1 MIRTALRTLS
11 PMAWAVVAILI
22 LALALLGTFQAMKA
36 GRQAADRSQ
45 AGEALAEGRTAAA
58 GDASVIRDKADG
70 RQAETDNIVS
80 TAEEE
85 IRNAPDRSAAADATR
100 RRVCQL
106 TDYRD
111 PQCAVFRP
119 DSRRVD

>member
-1 MIRTALRTLS
+1 MIRAALRTLS
-11 PMAWAVVAILI
+11 PMAWAVVAILV
-22 LALALLGTFQAMKA
+22 LALALLGTCQAMKA

-45 AGEALAEGRTAAA
+45 AGETLAEGRTAAA
-58 GDASVIRDKADG
+58 GDASVIRDKADD
-70 RQAETDNIVS
+70 RQAETDTIVA

-106 TDYRD
+106 SDYRD

-119 DSRRVD
+119 DPRRVD

>member
-1 MIRTALRTLS
+1 MIRAALRTLS
-11 PMAWAVVAILI
+11 PMAWAVVAILV
-22 LALALLGTFQAMKA
+22 LALALLGTCQAMKA
-36 GRQAADRSQ
+36 GGQAADRSH
-45 AGEALAEGRTAAA
+45 AGETLAQGRTAAA
-58 GDASVIRDKADG
+58 GDASVIRDKADD

-106 TDYRD
+106 SDYRD
-111 PQCAVFRP
+111 PQCTVLIKP
-119 DSRRVD
+119 EQRVN